1 MSETPCGTMS
11 THNRFI
17 NSSEIATYLSVGAGV
32 TFSSY
37 LSVAGDT
44 TLSSSLS
51 VSNRVV
57 FSSTLSVLGNTVLS
71 SSLSVS
77 NRTVLGSTLSV
88 AGSTVLSSTLSV
100 LGNTVLSSSLS
111 VSNRTVLGSTL
122 SVAALVE
129 MSSHLSVAG
138 SADITGRVYQATH
151 MLVPPGSVVAY
162 IASSAPGG
170 WLLCDGSAISRTTY
184 SILFGIIGTTYG
196 SGDGSTTFTLPD
208 MRGRV
213 PVGYGSGAG
222 LSARTMAAT
231 GGEETHTLTS
241 DEMPSHNHNIT
252 DPGHAHSYVN
262 NTNNQS
268 TDNAFHTETVADD
281 SDIGA
286 TTGTST
292 TGITINNTG
301 GGQAHNNMQPFIVL
315 NYIIKY

>member
-17 NSSEIATYLSVGAGV
+17 NSSEVATYLSVGAGV
-32 TFSSY
+32 TFSSW

-77 NRTVLGSTLSV
+77 NRTVLSSSLSV
-88 AGSTVLSSTLSV
+88 AGSTVLSS
-100 LGNTVLSSSLS
+100 SLS
-111 VSNRTVLGSTL
+111 VSDRTVLESTL

-138 SADITGRVYQATH
+138 SADVTGRVYQATH

-196 SGDGSTTFTLPD
+196 VGNGTTTFNLPD

-213 PVGYGSGAG
+213 PVGYGTGSG
-222 LSARTMAAT
+222 LTARVLAAT
-231 GGEETHTLTS
+231 GGEETHVLTT
-241 DEMPSHNHNIT
+241 DEMPSHSHNIT
-252 DPGHAHSYVN
+252 DPGHSHSYVN
-262 NTNNQS
+262 NTNNQD
-268 TDNAFHTETVADD
+268 TDNAFGTQTAADD
-281 SDIGA
+281 SDLGA

-292 TGITINNTG
+292 TGITINNSG

>member
-17 NSSEIATYLSVGAGV
+17 NSSEVATYLSVGAGV

-44 TLSSSLS
+44 TLSSTLS

-71 SSLSVS
+71 SSLSV
-77 NRTVLGSTLSV
+77 
-88 AGSTVLSSTLSV
+88 AGS
-100 LGNTVLSSSLS
+100 TVLSSSLS
-111 VSNRTVLGSTL
+111 VSDRTVLGSTL

-138 SADITGRVYQATH
+138 SADVTGRVYQATH

-170 WLLCDGSAISRTTY
+170 WLLCDGSAVSRTTY
-184 SILFGIIGTTYG
+184 SILFGIIGTTFG
-196 SGDGSTTFTLPD
+196 TGDGSTTFNLPD

-213 PVGYGSGAG
+213 PVGYGTGSG
-222 LSARTMAAT
+222 LTARTLAAS
-231 GGEETHTLTS
+231 GGEETHVLTT
-241 DEMPSHNHNIT
+241 DEMPSHSHNIT
-252 DPGHAHSYVN
+252 DPGHSHSYVN
-262 NTNNQS
+262 NTNNQD
-268 TDNAFHTETVADD
+268 TDNAFGTQTAADD
-281 SDIGA
+281 SDLGA

-292 TGITINNTG
+292 TGITVNNAG
-301 GGQAHNNMQPFIVL
+301 GGQAHNNMQPFLVL